1 MSEADA
7 RAGRGGVSY
16 DTFDTLAKHHGI
28 NYEIKYTLNYV
39 PVWVEDNSTDGSPGE
54 VCFAILIPLI
64 CTLHEVK
71 YSDLL
76 TVAFFAPPHVC

>member
-1 MSEADA
+1 MTGHGFVVPPYVMSEADA

-16 DTFDTLAKHHGI
+16 DTFDSLAKHHGI

-54 VCFAILIPLI
+54 VRFAILIPDMHL
-64 CTLHEVK
+64 
-71 YSDLL
+71 
-76 TVAFFAPPHVC
+76 A